1 MVQPATKVLRPIGAG
16 FSLGTV
22 KREGTGGDDLRLARE
37 SKTQGQEEAGRSR
50 VVLADD
56 HPLARGRLKEVL
68 GQQPD
73 LEVVGEAQDG
83 QGALD
88 LCRRLRPEVV
98 LMEARMPKMDGIE
111 ATRRIK
117 REYPAIR
124 VVLVMNTLGAPEQLL
139 EALKAGAIGYVLKR
153 SGPQRIRDAVRGALI
168 GEYSLDEELTMELLR
183 RLVHQTP
190 NGSSS

>member
-1 MVQPATKVLRPIGAG
+1 MVQPAAKVLRPIGAG

-83 QGALD
+83 QGALEV
-88 LCRRLRPEVV
+88 CRRLQPEVV

-117 REYPAIR
+117 VEFPSIS
-124 VVLVMNTLGAPEQLL
+124 VLVMSTLGDPAQLL
-139 EALKAGAIGYVLKR
+139 EALKAGAAGYVLK
-153 SGPQRIRDAVRGALI
+153 SSEPQGIRDAVRGALI
-168 GEYSLDEELTMELLR
+168 GEYPLDEEITKELLR
-183 RLVHQTP
+183 RLVDEAP